1 MRRLLGLALLALGSL
16 ALAHASDFAVENLR
30 IVTTPEG
37 TFLEGQ
43 IVYPAWDDPLDL
55 EIVATDRGEGV
66 LELRKDG
73 AWRTASRIPIP
84 YGVTN
89 FGATTPMRIRLTGGP
104 YRPGEEVPVT
114 FLFPAGALI
123 TVPAR
128 VERGGH
134 TAAVAAALLLAA
146 AAGAL
151 WGLRNRRRA
160 APGSPARSR

>member
-16 ALAHASDFAVENLR
+16 ALAHAGDFAVENLR

-66 LELRKDG
+66 LELREDG

-123 TVPAR
+123 TAPAR
-128 VERGGH
+128 VERGGQ

-146 AAGAL
+146 GAGAL
-151 WGLRNRRRA
+151 WGFRNRRHA
-160 APGSPARSR
+160 APGSPARSQ